1 MVGKKKSWHDSIR
14 SELVEASS
22 LTLFERPC
30 DDRFK
35 VYPNPRLVLFAI
47 SSWLTTTQLPKF
59 KATHTLRTVTS
70 NIFIKDDRCHPIMLK
85 AMRPIYTNLSPRRFV
100 STTTRHYATPPFSAG
115 PSPPRLPKSEQ
126 EIFDRLQQSS
136 TGAFSTPK
144 PSVVINQSMSTTSLP
159 GESSTSQFN
168 QASQTNNESAISK
181 EDVEIAAVNARIQAT
196 GDGEEVHPDVRR
208 TAKPEFEGDR
218 NPKTGETGGPKN
230 DPLRWGGEVDWSY
243 NGRVTDF

>member
-1 MVGKKKSWHDSIR
+1 MTIR
-14 SELVEASS
+14 L
-22 LTLFERPC
+22 L
-30 DDRFK
+30 K
-35 VYPNPRLVLFAI
+35 I
-47 SSWLTTTQLPKF
+47 
-59 KATHTLRTVTS
+59 KATHTLRY
-70 NIFIKDDRCHPIMLK
+70 IYIKNNRCHPIMSK
-85 AMRPIYTNLSPRRFV
+85 AMRPIYTNLSPRRFI
-100 STTTRHYATPPFSAG
+100 SISITTRHYATPPFSAG

-144 PSVVINQSMSTTSLP
+144 PSIVINQSSTASLP
-159 GESSTSQFN
+159 GQSSPSQINQSSQTINESS
-168 QASQTNNESAISK
+168 ISK
-181 EDVEIAAVNARIQAT
+181 EDVEVAAVNARIQAT